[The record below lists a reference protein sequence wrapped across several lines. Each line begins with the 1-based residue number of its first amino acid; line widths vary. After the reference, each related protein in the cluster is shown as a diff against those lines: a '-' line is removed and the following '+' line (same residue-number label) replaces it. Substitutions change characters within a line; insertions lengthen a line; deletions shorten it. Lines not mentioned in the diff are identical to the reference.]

1 MMRVNLWVLFFMRA
15 LLAVMFI
22 LPCTKLASADTEDV
36 KTEKKM
42 EVSILHVDKYGV
54 YAPNLVF
61 YWDPGMTKQKISALT
76 GIAERL
82 RNKEAMIT
90 YTSASD
96 ITKDKRPILVDIAP
110 LKREAAPGAG
120 SPVVKGPSRPS
131 PVEEEE
137 DSSELPTEQLRAE
150 SEEPAIPGPGEETDT
165 VRTQEALSASAP
177 ITRAEVVRFVYNC
190 IDGMQSKDVERSLE
204 CYGDRVDYYSK
215 GTVNRDFIRRDKG
228 YYFRNWDRISSS
240 LDGDIVIIV
249 IDQPDLRIVK
259 FNSRFFVQNARNTVS
274 GRAEN
279 LWTIQK
285 VGSALKI
292 IGEKQ
297 EIIERDSL

>member
-1 MMRVNLWVLFFMRA
+1 MMRVNRGIPFFVRA
-15 LLAVMFI
+15 LFAVMFI
-22 LPCTKLASADTEDV
+22 LPCTKLPAADTEAV
-36 KTEKKM
+36 KTEKKI
-42 EVSILHVDKYGV
+42 EVSIIHVDKYGV
-54 YAPNLVF
+54 YAPNVIF
-61 YWDPGMTKQKISALT
+61 YWDPGMTKQKISSLT
-76 GIAERL
+76 GIAEQL
-82 RNKEAMIT
+82 RNKDAMIT

-96 ITKDKRPILVDIAP
+96 ITQDKRPILVDIAP

-120 SPVVKGPSRPS
+120 SPVVKEPSRPL
-131 PVEEEE
+131 PVDEEE
-137 DSSELPTEQLRAE
+137 DSPESPTEQLKPEGEE
-150 SEEPAIPGPGEETDT
+150 SAIPEPEEETDT
-165 VRTQEALSASAP
+165 VRTQEALSASSP
-177 ITRAEVVRFVYNC
+177 ITRAEVVRFVYDC

-215 GTVNRDFIRRDKG
+215 GTVNKDFIRRDKG

-240 LDGDIVIIV
+240 IDGDIVIIV

-259 FNSRFFVQNARNTVS
+259 FKSRFFVQNAKNTVS

-279 LWTIQK
+279 IWKVQK
-285 VGSALKI
+285 VGSAFKI